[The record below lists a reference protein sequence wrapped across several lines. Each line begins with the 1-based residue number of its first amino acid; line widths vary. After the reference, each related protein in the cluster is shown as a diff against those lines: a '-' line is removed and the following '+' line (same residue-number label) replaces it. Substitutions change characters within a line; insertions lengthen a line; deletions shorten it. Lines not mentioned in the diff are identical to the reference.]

1 MKSFLSL
8 SCLLFVFMA
17 GCSEKKDA
25 EVLPTDSQMC
35 EASIRLINAYSTLVN
50 NPNYTK
56 ETLDSVVAQIGWND
70 FRSKGIKC
78 YLLSGKDSLNH
89 QVKGLRGIRGI
100 TADSL
105 KYTLMAYHLKD
116 SIGFYI
122 DISAPLFVGKKKPV
136 EMLDSIIIKSM
147 ELGIIKRYKDL
158 YGYSIDYYIAG
169 TYSHPIYLKEWGTG
183 CAMDVTY
190 SDTKEREVYSPLRN
204 YCKRYNRQE

>member
-70 FRSKGIKC
+70 FRSKGIK
-78 YLLSGKDSLNH
+78 YLSSG
-89 QVKGLRGIRGI
+89 
-100 TADSL
+100 
-105 KYTLMAYHLKD
+105 
-116 SIGFYI
+116 
-122 DISAPLFVGKKKPV
+122 
-136 EMLDSIIIKSM
+136 
-147 ELGIIKRYKDL
+147 
-158 YGYSIDYYIAG
+158 
-169 TYSHPIYLKEWGTG
+169 
-183 CAMDVTY
+183 
-190 SDTKEREVYSPLRN
+190 
-204 YCKRYNRQE
+204 